1 MPHLTGPLRDMQF
14 EVDSLIGLDRL
25 TALPGC
31 AEVTADV
38 VGAVLGEAGRLC
50 SEVLH
55 PLNQSGDAE
64 GCRLDGGVVHT
75 PTGFRRA
82 YDLFRQGGWTAL
94 ACDPAYGGQGLPRV
108 VDALVTEM
116 ICAANLS
123 FGITPGLSHGAYAA
137 LHAHGDDA
145 LKARFLPRLVSG
157 EWAGTM
163 CLTEPQCGTDL
174 GLVRTRAVPQPD
186 GSWRLSGS
194 KMFISSGEHDLTDNI
209 LHLVLARAPDAP
221 KGIKGISL
229 FLVPK
234 RLESGVINGVSCGSL
249 EHKMGIRA
257 SPTCVLNFD
266 GAQGWLVGTLHGGM
280 RQMFTMMNEE
290 RLAVGI
296 QGLGLAEAA
305 YQNAV
310 AYARERV
317 QGRSLKG
324 PRRPDLPAD
333 PIIVHPDVR
342 RMLLTMRAT
351 IEGMRAL
358 AVWVAWHGDLRDRH
372 PDPVTRQEAGEL
384 VQLMTPVVKALFTD
398 LGFEAANLGL
408 QVFGG
413 HGYIREHGMEQLVR
427 DARIAQI
434 YEGTNGIQALD
445 LVGRKLP
452 AHHGRLLRRFFHPAL
467 SLLESADPEFAAP
480 VTKALGRLQRASMV
494 VAQRGLADPEE
505 AGAAATEYLRLF
517 GLVAMAVLWV
527 SMAEAASS
535 PDDPF
540 HRAKRDTARFF
551 LQRVLPQTSGL
562 FAAIM
567 AGGATMTGFD
577 EAAF

>member
-1 MPHLTGPLRDMQF
+1 
-14 EVDSLIGLDRL
+14 
-25 TALPGC
+25 
-31 AEVTADV
+31 
-38 VGAVLGEAGRLC
+38 
-50 SEVLH
+50 
-55 PLNQSGDAE
+55 
-64 GCRLDGGVVHT
+64 
-75 PTGFRRA
+75 
-82 YDLFRQGGWTAL
+82 
-94 ACDPAYGGQGLPRV
+94 
-108 VDALVTEM
+108 
-116 ICAANLS
+116 
-123 FGITPGLSHGAYAA
+123 
-137 LHAHGDDA
+137 
-145 LKARFLPRLVSG
+145 
-157 EWAGTM
+157 M

-186 GSWRLSGS
+186 GSWRVNGS
-194 KMFISSGEHDLTDNI
+194 KMFISSGDHDLTGNI

-221 KGIKGISL
+221 DGTRGISL

-234 RLESGVINGVSCGSL
+234 RLEDGRANGVSCGAL

-266 GAQGWLVGTLHGGM
+266 DAQGWLIGTLHGGM

-310 AYARERV
+310 AYARERL

-324 PRRPDLPAD
+324 PLHPDLPAD

-351 IEGMRAL
+351 IEGMRAM
-358 AVWVAWHGDLRDRH
+358 AVWVAWHGDLRDRA
-372 PDPVTRQEAGEL
+372 PDPVVRQEADEL

-398 LGFEAANLGL
+398 LGFEAVNLGL

-413 HGYIREHGMEQLVR
+413 HGYIRDNGMEQLVR

-452 AHHGRLLRRFFHPAL
+452 AHYGRLLRRFFHPAL
-467 SLLESADPEFAAP
+467 AVAERADNPALS
-480 VTKALGRLQRASMV
+480 KALGRLQQATAV
-494 VAQRGLADPEE
+494 LAQRGLGDPEE
-505 AGAAATEYLRLF
+505 AAAGATEYLRLF
-517 GLVAMAVLWV
+517 GLTAMAVLWAE
-527 SMAEAASS
+527 MAEAAGSGD
-535 PDDPF
+535 DDPF
-540 HRAKRDTARFF
+540 LRAKRDTAQFF
-551 LQRVLPQTSGL
+551 FDRILPQTSGL

-567 AGGATMTGFD
+567 AGGRSITRFD

>member
-1 MPHLTGPLRDMQF
+1 MPTYSAPIRDMRF
-14 EVDSLIGLDRL
+14 ALDTLVGFDRL

-31 AEVTADV
+31 GEMTADV
-38 VGAVLGEAGRLC
+38 VEAALGEAGRLC
-50 SEVLH
+50 SEVLL
-55 PLNQSGDAE
+55 PLNASGDLE
-64 GCRLDGGVVHT
+64 GCRLEGGEVRS
-75 PTGFRRA
+75 PTGFKPA
-82 YDLFRQGGWTAL
+82 YDLFRDGGWTAL

-108 VDALVTEM
+108 VDACITEM

-123 FGITPGLSHGAYAA
+123 FGITPGLSHGAYFA
-137 LHAHGDDA
+137 LHAHGDEA

-157 EWAGTM
+157 DWAGTM

-186 GSWRLSGS
+186 GSWRVNGS
-194 KMFISSGEHDLTDNI
+194 KMFISSGDHDLTGNI

-221 KGIKGISL
+221 DGTRGISL

-234 RLESGVINGVSCGSL
+234 RLEDGRANGVSCGAL

-266 GAQGWLVGTLHGGM
+266 DAQGWLIGTLHGGM

-310 AYARERV
+310 AYARERL

-324 PRRPDLPAD
+324 PLHPDLPAD

-351 IEGMRAL
+351 IEGMRAM
-358 AVWVAWHGDLRDRH
+358 AVWVAWHGDLRDRA
-372 PDPVTRQEAGEL
+372 PDPVVRQEADEL

-398 LGFEAANLGL
+398 LGFEAVNLGL

-413 HGYIREHGMEQLVR
+413 HGYIRDNGMEQLVR

-452 AHHGRLLRRFFHPAL
+452 AHYGRLLRRFFHPAL
-467 SLLESADPEFAAP
+467 AVAERADNPALS
-480 VTKALGRLQRASMV
+480 KALGRLQQATAV
-494 VAQRGLADPEE
+494 LAQRGLGDPEE
-505 AGAAATEYLRLF
+505 AAAGATEYLRLF
-517 GLVAMAVLWV
+517 GLTAMAVLWAE
-527 SMAEAASS
+527 MAEAAGSGD
-535 PDDPF
+535 DDPF
-540 HRAKRDTARFF
+540 LRAKRDTAQFF
-551 LQRVLPQTSGL
+551 FDRILPQTSGL

-567 AGGATMTGFD
+567 AGGRSITRFD